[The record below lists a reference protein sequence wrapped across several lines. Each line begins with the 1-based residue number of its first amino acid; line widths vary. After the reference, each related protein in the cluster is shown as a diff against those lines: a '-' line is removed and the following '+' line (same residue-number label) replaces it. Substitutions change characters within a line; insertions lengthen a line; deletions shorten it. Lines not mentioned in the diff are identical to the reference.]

1 MAVCNSKTKSCI
13 ENQLNKCLE
22 IIRKYEWL
30 HSTLLHDFFVEKHW
44 ESIPK
49 SWRSSLH
56 SLSPIDLSNFLNYWG
71 QNDKTDVETGTVL
84 PLELLALKYCVSQY
98 SIERQPVKN
107 VNEALNLANLTER
120 KFDVKTG
127 SYQAIH
133 IVIHIKGS
141 IKILFLGRGFNRL
154 HLPFCHLF

>member
-13 ENQLNKCLE
+13 ENQLFKCLE

-49 SWRSSLH
+49 GWRSSLH
-56 SLSPIDLSNFLNYWG
+56 SLSPIDLSNFLNYWE
-71 QNDKTDVETGTVL
+71 QNDKSDHPNGTIL
-84 PLELLALKYCVSQY
+84 PLELLALKFCVSQY

-107 VNEALNLANLTER
+107 VNEALNLANLSER
-120 KFDVKTG
+120 KLDVKTG
-127 SYQAIH
+127 SYQIIH
-133 IVIHIKGS
+133 NVIHRRGS
-141 IKILFLGRGFNRL
+141 IEKFPLFKIIVDINLL
-154 HLPFCHLF
+154 